1 MPFFSLPSGA
11 SPVLAGPTAPES
23 GVGNVGDIFLDT
35 SNAILYG
42 PKTATGWAATGIDL
56 SQGPTGATGIIGP
69 TGSIGLTGP
78 TGNTGGIAFAATG
91 ATAPA
96 LTTPGAIWL
105 DTSSGRYF
113 VRYESQ
119 FIEIGVQG
127 EVGPTGSIGA
137 TGPSVT
143 GPTGPE
149 STVTGPT
156 GPVSDVT
163 GPTGSVGPTGET
175 GSAGPTG
182 PVSDVTGPTG
192 SVGPT
197 GPSGGPTGEAGPTGP
212 AGLASITGANGQVY
226 TYGET
231 ATLVEWTAEEG
242 AKNGPLV
249 PASSIILNYTWRVVS
264 TFTGSPSFWTA
275 SDEAFSSL
283 VGFSSDFTSGDTG
296 AGGGAPYRAGTNQ
309 VSLTLSGTATGSIRF
324 SVFYLTLTPPT
335 S

>member
-11 SPVLAGPTAPES
+11 SPVLAGPTAPTG
-23 GVGNVGDIFLDT
+23 GVGNVGDIFIET

-56 SQGPTGATGIIGP
+56 SQGPTGATGVIGP
-69 TGSIGLTGP
+69 TGSVGSTGP
-78 TGNTGGIAFAATG
+78 TGNTGGYAFAATG

-105 DTSSGRYF
+105 DTTNGRYF

-127 EVGPTGSIGA
+127 ERGPTGIQGA

-143 GPTGPE
+143 GPTGAA

-156 GPVSDVT
+156 GAASTVT
-163 GPTGSVGPTGET
+163 GPTG
-175 GSAGPTG
+175 A
-182 PVSDVTGPTG
+182 TG

-197 GPSGGPTGEAGPTGP
+197 GPSGGPTGSTGPTGA
-212 AGLASITGANGQVY
+212 AGIATINGGNGQEY
-226 TYGET
+226 EFGEES
-231 ATLVEWTAEEG
+231 ALVEWVSEDG
-242 AKNGPLV
+242 LKNGPLL
-249 PASSIILNYTWRVVS
+249 PAGALIIGFSWRVVT
-264 TFTGSPSFWTA
+264 TFTGSPTDWSALDADSNSFVAGSTSFTA
-275 SDEAFSSL
+275 
-283 VGFSSDFTSGDTG
+283 GNTG
-296 AGGGAPYRAGTNQ
+296 AGALTSPVYKSTPNQ
-309 VSLTLSGTATGSIRF
+309 TVLLLTGIATGQIRF
-324 SVFYLTLTPPT
+324 SVLYVTLTPPT

>member
-11 SPVLAGPTAPES
+11 SPVLAGPTAPTG

-56 SQGPTGATGIIGP
+56 SQGPLGPTGSVGP

-78 TGNTGGIAFAATG
+78 SGPTGGIAFAATG

-105 DTSSGRYF
+105 DTSSGKYF

-127 EVGPTGSIGA
+127 EAGPTGSIGA

-149 STVTGPT
+149 GAASTVTGPTGADGATGPQGAASTVTGPT
-156 GPVSDVT
+156 GPSD
-163 GPTGSVGPTGET
+163 GPT
-175 GSAGPTG
+175 
-182 PVSDVTGPTG
+182 
-192 SVGPT
+192 GPT
-197 GPSGGPTGEAGPTGP
+197 GPSSQSGVNVEAITGTLTLDNTSAKFQFIDPIGNQDLVLPTGISAGHE
-212 AGLASITGANGQVY
+212 IV
-226 TYGET
+226 
-231 ATLVEWTAEEG
+231 
-242 AKNGPLV
+242 AKNISTDTFNFYALAIKTPDNTTVTTIFLGSY
-249 PASSIILNYTWRVVS
+249 AWVVFDGTQWELLS
-264 TFTGSPSFWTA
+264 
-275 SDEAFSSL
+275 
-283 VGFSSDFTSGDTG
+283 VDF
-296 AGGGAPYRAGTNQ
+296 
-309 VSLTLSGTATGSIRF
+309 F
-324 SVFYLTLTPPT
+324 
-335 S
+335 